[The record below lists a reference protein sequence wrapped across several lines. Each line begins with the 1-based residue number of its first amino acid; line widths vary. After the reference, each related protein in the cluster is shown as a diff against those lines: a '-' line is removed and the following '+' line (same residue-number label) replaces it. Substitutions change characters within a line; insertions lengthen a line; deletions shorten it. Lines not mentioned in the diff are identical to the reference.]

1 MVVVLGTSSKID
13 RINEYRYQR
22 YEQERSINFQN
33 PALAAIVVLGGQI
46 DAQRKANETKSQ
58 HISGGTMAES
68 AAALLD
74 QE

>member
-1 MVVVLGTSSKID
+1 MVLVLGASSKID
-13 RINEYRYQR
+13 RINEDRDQR
-22 YEQERSINFQN
+22 YEQALGINSQN

-46 DAQRKANETKSQ
+46 DTQRKANETESQ
-58 HISGGTMAES
+58 HTIVSVTES